1 MILDETQED
10 HSKKSKINQ
19 ISESKINNSECPARP
34 CEAASLFPIF
44 TRSLKG
50 EYEKDHGSDMEPH
63 FWLLASAQ
71 AVFFSLLFSFVFATP
86 YLFKMEKENLSVTVQ
101 VIIQMEY
108 KQEAVFLF

>member
-1 MILDETQED
+1 
-10 HSKKSKINQ
+10 
-19 ISESKINNSECPARP
+19 
-34 CEAASLFPIF
+34 
-44 TRSLKG
+44 
-50 EYEKDHGSDMEPH
+50 MEPH